1 MQQRDP
7 DRVTPTSVRDR
18 TMTGSGGLIAGLF
31 VVGLLILGYMLF
43 WPTSERTTNLSDSTR
58 TDRTAP
64 TTMPTPPTNRPQ
76 TDLQPATPPPAKTP
90 AQ

>member
-1 MQQRDP
+1 MQHDP
-7 DRVTPTSVRDR
+7 DRVTPTSVRDS

-43 WPTSERTTNLSDSTR
+43 WPTSERKTNLTDSTR
-58 TDRTAP
+58 TERTAP
-64 TTMPTPPTNRPQ
+64 TTMTTPPSTKPQ
-76 TDLQPATPPPAKTP
+76 TDLKPTPPPVKTP